1 MQFSHEEYL
10 GDLNNFRYAVK
21 RFDASKK
28 ISDSDWHILEESLR
42 LSPSSYGLQPWKFLI
57 VQNTNLR
64 EQLKTVSWGQTQ
76 VTDCSQYVVFTTLK
90 SLDEKYVDQFI
101 HTIAQTRGVD
111 ASSLKG
117 YRDAIVG
124 DVVTGPRSGIAQ
136 AWTQRQAYIAMGNL
150 MTTAAMMHID
160 TCPMEGLDPA
170 AYDRILGLEKSPY
183 ATVAACAVGYRH
195 AEDKYQFA
203 KKVRFKRDQVIE
215 VR

>member
-1 MQFSHEEYL
+1 MQFSREEYL
-10 GDLNNFRYAVK
+10 SDLGSFRYAVK
-21 RFDASKK
+21 RFEASKK
-28 ISDSDWHILEESLR
+28 ISESDWHILEESLR

-57 VQNTNLR
+57 VQNANLR
-64 EQLKTVSWGQTQ
+64 EQLKPVSWGQTQ
-76 VTDCSQYVVFTTLK
+76 VTDCSHYVVFATLK
-90 SLDEKYVDQFI
+90 NLDEAYVDTFI
-101 HTIAQTRGVD
+101 QSIAQTRGVD
-111 ASSLKG
+111 AAALKG

-124 DVVTGPRSGIAQ
+124 DVVTGPRSAIAQ

-170 AYDRILGLEKSPY
+170 AYDRILGLEKSAY

-203 KKVRFKRDQVIE
+203 KKVRFPSAQVIQ
-215 VR
+215 VL